1 MSASTK
7 FERVVTVLPPG
18 VSARDVAER
27 CRSAALELF
36 EGSARGWRKHQL
48 AAWLA
53 GPYASLVVSGG
64 RRRTAERPTRPI
76 TDLMLLRV
84 MLRARRFVLREMRD
98 GRSGWADACRARGW
112 VVSAVDEDGVRCVLP
127 CSVPGMRLGERLLS
141 LFAASVLSELSEVVH
156 VPVSVRRMVA
166 AVALNHEVGRAVH
179 GR

>member
-84 MLRARRFVLREMRD
+84 MLD